1 MQYDKLMKGKSDV
14 TKKVNQA
21 PKMLKPGTSTPE
33 ARESEQLKKMRQQLK
48 KSGKK
53 DDAARLFERFI

>member
-1 MQYDKLMKGKSDV
+1 MQYDKLMKGKSDL

-33 ARESEQLKKMRQQLK
+33 ARESEQVKKMRQQLK

-53 DDAARLFERFI
+53 GDAARLFERFI